1 MKRSLL
7 VIAAVT
13 LAASLV
19 GPAGYCNAEEAVPLA
34 GPRVPYDRELYMLSY
49 DVFLA
54 NSNPAEAF
62 LLADKAVSARP
73 SDLGWRRKAAQSAE
87 WSGNSSRALEHWY
100 FLALETGQRD
110 AIENAFRLSRALGDG
125 SRLKLLLE
133 NRGFGNDPA
142 LLREYVTV
150 CEIAGVPEDAISALE
165 SRKKGS
171 DRPYVLE
178 QLARLYEAVGRNND
192 AISVLLELSS
202 EFGIRGKDLLKAA
215 SLSYAAGDMQA
226 SYTILS
232 MGGQLPAS
240 ETDFWKTY
248 ADMAWALQD
257 LRMTEMASRKVL
269 SANNAR
275 EVDFQR
281 LIMINRDQKPFEA
294 YNLALKAWNQY
305 GKSEFLTSLL
315 EIGISQKRHKELA
328 ALLSEAEKTGK
339 LQSVQ
344 DGANFWA
351 LVAQVYR
358 GTGNVSASMR
368 SYQKALKLAPTDGSL
383 AAGYIWLLLDLD
395 QRVDLR
401 RALLVWKGREK
412 AVPELVEPFGSAY
425 AHLGDNSRALIY
437 FQSIY
442 RQKRND
448 PGWLAAYADT
458 LEQSGWPE
466 AAFVERLRAMHLAR
480 KRMNSET
487 AGSADDKRT
496 WQLDYA
502 RLAMLLVPGGSLDKV
517 VQAIIRS
524 PQDETSRQL
533 IAAWALSS
541 QRSDLARIWYWLEY
555 ARMTERPAWVELS
568 LALEENDQPRI
579 AKLLEDDLER
589 LAYRDAIEGAQRVG
603 WAPLA
608 ETHAFENFQIN
619 ERDHLLDQQ
628 IRNLYNSHPGWLR
641 YRVSLIDQAGVGFLE
656 QQVSLAVPMSK
667 RVALRVEAGN
677 TDLRTQ
683 KSDVLGR
690 YPSSIQ
696 NAQAGLLIRHE
707 KGTAELMAGLR
718 DGLSRHAMYSLVSDW
733 KIDNRRSL
741 NLGLYFGAIA
751 TESVPLQI
759 AGQKNEASLSL
770 MNALTPRDSLML
782 KVSGRTLLDQEQWQ
796 LGEGASVESEL
807 THLLLAGWPDT
818 SLRLF
823 GGYHYYKQTGT
834 PTGKT
839 LNMIPITTTQDAS
852 FYVPDSFSQFGV
864 GVSMGQEG
872 RSIYIR
878 DWRPFAAADMIWNS
892 TSGMG
897 FRYEVGLLGPVFGLD
912 NLEFAF
918 EQDSGAFGRSEI
930 TTRFDMRYRYH
941 FK

>member
-1 MKRSLL
+1 MKRSLF
-7 VIAAVT
+7 VIAIALT
-13 LAASLV
+13 AASTSSV
-19 GPAGYCNAEEAVPLA
+19 DCCCAEEVVPLM
-34 GPRVPYDRELYMLSY
+34 GPRVPYDRELYVLSY

-62 LLADKAVSARP
+62 LLAEKAVTVRP
-73 SDLGWRRKAAQSAE
+73 GDMGWRRKAAQSAE
-87 WSGNSSRALEHWY
+87 WSGNASRALGHWY

-133 NRGFGNDPA
+133 NRGFANSPA
-142 LLREYVTV
+142 LLREYVSV
-150 CEIAGVPEDAISALE
+150 CELAGMPEDAIIGLE
-165 SRKKGS
+165 KQRRS
-171 DRPYVLE
+171 DDRLYVLE

-192 AISVLLELSS
+192 AITALLELSS
-202 EFGIRGKDLLKAA
+202 ELGIRGKDLLKAA
-215 SLSYAAGDMQA
+215 SLSYAMGDIQA

-232 MGGQLPAS
+232 LGRQLSAT
-240 ETDFWKTY
+240 ETDYWKTY
-248 ADMAWALQD
+248 ADLAWALQD
-257 LRMTEMASRKVL
+257 MSATELASKKL
-269 SANNAR
+269 QSANSTR

-281 LIMINRDQKPFEA
+281 LIMINREKLPYEA
-294 YNLALKAWNQY
+294 YDLALQAWKQY
-305 GKSEFLTSLL
+305 GKSEYLTNLL

-339 LQSVQ
+339 LETLQ
-344 DGANFWA
+344 DAANFWS
-351 LVAQVYR
+351 LVAQIYR
-358 GTGNVSASMR
+358 GTGNISASVR

-401 RALLVWKGREK
+401 RVLEVWKGREK
-412 AVPELVEPFGSAY
+412 SIPELVEPFGSAY

-448 PGWLAAYADT
+448 PAWLAAYADT

-466 AAFVERLRAMHLAR
+466 AAFVERLRALHLAR

-487 AGSADDKRT
+487 AATTDDKRT
-496 WQLDYA
+496 LQLDYA
-502 RLAMLLVPGGSLDKV
+502 RLAMLLVPGDSLDNV
-517 VQAIIRS
+517 VQRIIRL

-541 QRSDLARIWYWLEY
+541 RRSDLARIWYWREY
-555 ARMTERPAWVELS
+555 ARMTERPRWVELS

-579 AKLLEDDLER
+579 AKLLEYDLER

-603 WAPLA
+603 WTPLA

-619 ERDHLLDQQ
+619 DRDHQLDQQ
-628 IRNLYNSHPGWLR
+628 IRNLYSSYPGWLR
-641 YRVSLIDQAGVGFLE
+641 YRVSLIDQGGVGFLE
-656 QQVSLAVPMSK
+656 QQVSLAAPLSK
-667 RVALRVEAGN
+667 RYALRIEAGN

-683 KSDVLGR
+683 KSDVLR
-690 YPSSIQ
+690 QYPSSLQ
-696 NAQAGLLIRHE
+696 NAQVGLLIRHE

-718 DGLSRHAMYSLVSDW
+718 DALSRHAMYSLVGDW
-733 KIDNRRSL
+733 KIDNRSSL
-741 NLGLYFGAIA
+741 NLGLYMGAVA

-759 AGQKNEASLSL
+759 AGQKNEVTLSL
-770 MNALTPRDSLML
+770 LNALTPRDNLML

-796 LGEGASVESEL
+796 LGKGAAVESEL
-807 THLLLAGWPDT
+807 THRLLASWPDT

-823 GGYHYYKQTGT
+823 GGYHYYKQTGL
-834 PTGKT
+834 PRGKT
-839 LNMIPITTTQDAS
+839 LSMIPATSTQDAS
-852 FYVPDSFSQFGV
+852 FYVPAAFSQSGI
-864 GVSMGQEG
+864 GISIGQEG
-872 RSIYIR
+872 RYGYIR
-878 DWRPFAAADMIWNS
+878 DWRPFGAADMIWNS
-892 TSGMG
+892 TNGVG
-897 FRYEVGLLGPVFGLD
+897 FRYEVGMLGPVFGLD

-918 EQDSGAFGRSEI
+918 EQDSGAFGRSDI

>member
-1 MKRSLL
+1 MKHSLL
-7 VIAAVT
+7 ILAV
-13 LAASLV
+13 LAASN
-19 GPAGYCNAEEAVPLA
+19 AGQVDICHAEEVVQLM
-34 GPRVPYDRELYMLSY
+34 GPRVPYDRELYVLSY

-62 LLADKAVSARP
+62 LLAEKAVSVRP
-73 SDLGWRRKAAQSAE
+73 ADLGWRRKAAQSAE

-133 NRGFGNDPA
+133 NRGLDNNPA
-142 LLREYVTV
+142 LLREYVSV
-150 CEIAGVPEDAISALE
+150 CEIAGVPEDAIAALE
-165 SRKKGS
+165 RQRKGA

-192 AISVLLELSS
+192 AVTTLLEIISDT
-202 EFGIRGKDLLKAA
+202 GIRGKELLKAA
-215 SLSYAAGDMQA
+215 SLAYAAGDMQV

-232 MGGQLPAS
+232 MGSQLPAT
-240 ETDFWKTY
+240 EHEFWKTY
-248 ADMAWALQD
+248 ADLAWALQD
-257 LRMTEMASRKVL
+257 MRTTEMASRKLL
-269 SANNAR
+269 SGNSAR
-275 EVDFQR
+275 EADFQR
-281 LIMINRDQKPFEA
+281 LIMINREKQPQES
-294 YNLALKAWNQY
+294 YNLALQAWKQY
-305 GKSEFLTSLL
+305 GKSEYLTSLL
-315 EIGISQKRHKELA
+315 EIGISQKRYKELV
-328 ALLSEAEKTGK
+328 ALLGDAEKSGQLK
-339 LQSVQ
+339 SVQ
-344 DGANFWA
+344 DAANFWSLA
-351 LVAQVYR
+351 AQVYR
-358 GTGNVSASMR
+358 GTGNAKASVS

-395 QRVDLR
+395 QRIDLR
-401 RALLVWKGREK
+401 RALQVWKGREK
-412 AVPELVEPFGSAY
+412 GVPELVEPFGSAY

-442 RQKRND
+442 SQKRND

-466 AAFVERLRAMHLAR
+466 AAFMERLRAMHLAR
-480 KRMNSET
+480 KRMNSEI

-496 WQLDYA
+496 LQLDYA
-502 RLAMLLVPGGSLDKV
+502 RLAMLLVPGDSLDKV
-517 VQAIIRS
+517 VQGIMRS

-541 QRSDLARIWYWLEY
+541 QRSDLARIWYWREY
-555 ARMTERPAWVELS
+555 ARMTERPRWVELS

-579 AKLLEDDLER
+579 AKLLEYDLER

-603 WAPLA
+603 WTPLA
-608 ETHAFENFQIN
+608 ETHAFEHFQIN

-628 IRNLYNSHPGWLR
+628 IREIYNSHPGWLR
-641 YRVSLIDQAGVGFLE
+641 YRVSLIDQGGVGFLE
-656 QQVSLAVPMSK
+656 QQVSLAVPLSK
-667 RVALRVEAGN
+667 RFAFRMEAGN

-683 KSDVLGR
+683 KNDVLGQ

-707 KGTAELMAGLR
+707 KGTTELMAGLR
-718 DGLSRHAMYSLVSDW
+718 DSLSRHAMYSLVSDW

-741 NLGLYFGAIA
+741 NLGLYIGAVA

-759 AGQKNEASLSL
+759 AGQKNEASISLS
-770 MNALTPRDSLML
+770 NALTPRDMLML
-782 KVSGRTLLDQEQWQ
+782 KASGRTLLDQEQWQ
-796 LGEGASVESEL
+796 LGEGASIESEL
-807 THLLLAGWPDT
+807 THRLLASWPDT

-839 LNMIPITTTQDAS
+839 LAMIPPTTTPDAS
-852 FYVPDSFSQFGV
+852 FYVPAKFTQAGM
-864 GVSMGQEG
+864 GVSIGQEG
-872 RSIYIR
+872 RSIYLR
-878 DWRPFAAADMIWNS
+878 DWRPFGAADMIWNS
-892 TSGMG
+892 TSGVG

-912 NLEFAF
+912 NLELVF
-918 EQDSGAFGRSEI
+918 EQDSGAFGRSDI